1 MISKEDESTG
11 FADAEVTREDQGR
24 INRFSRLHQ
33 REKVL
38 IDEVA
43 VKGKDKEDLEEIST
57 ELELADEDE
66 LVPYKIGDTF
76 MHVPLPEAQEM
87 LSQATEAIDKEVS
100 ELEESLQ
107 SVRDEMGE
115 LKVKLYARF
124 GRSINLET

>member
-1 MISKEDESTG
+1 
-11 FADAEVTREDQGR
+11 
-24 INRFSRLHQ
+24 
-33 REKVL
+33 
-38 IDEVA
+38 
-43 VKGKDKEDLEEIST
+43 
-57 ELELADEDE
+57 
-66 LVPYKIGDTF
+66 